1 MFTYI
6 YKKNVDLENVFLRK
20 KILKIYR
27 SQTEYTS
34 QAKKK

>member
-20 KILKIYR
+20 KILEIYR